1 MREALA
7 VSRRLLGLSPELYE
21 RARALLVAALQAT
34 FDELVE
40 RGAAMTVQL
49 PGYQHTPIEQVLPN
63 TRRSMQAL
71 LGALADAEFDEFAGQ
86 FFAVS
91 YLRARQGLPVQA
103 LLEVTNI
110 TEQLLREVT
119 VVTLPDP
126 SERLA
131 AFELCRAAC
140 DAARRVIFRAFDQAH
155 REARHQLVEAE
166 KMAALGNLVAG
177 VAHELNTPVGV
188 SITAASTLA
197 ERADEIARALADRK
211 LTQSDL
217 TRFLEASG
225 TLSSMIL
232 ANLQRAGDLIQS
244 FKQVAVDRASERQ
257 RPIVLRHY
265 LGQVLHSLQPALRR
279 PLVVVELDV
288 PGDITLDTYPG
299 ALAQIVTNLVLNA
312 VVHGF
317 DGRDAGRVA
326 LSARR
331 DGERLLLEARDDGRG
346 IAPEHLPRI
355 FEPFYTTRRDRGS
368 SGLGLHIVYN
378 LVSQR
383 LGGEIRCESS
393 PGAGARFVVD
403 LPLAPP
409 IRQVHQDMPQG
420 T

>member
-1 MREALA
+1 MSEALA
-7 VSRRLLGLSPELYE
+7 ASQRLLGLSPALYE
-21 RARALLVAALQAT
+21 RTRARLVEALQAT
-34 FDELVE
+34 FDELVD

-49 PGYQHTPIEQVLPN
+49 PGYEHTPLEQVRPN
-63 TRRSMQAL
+63 TRRSIQSLLHAL
-71 LGALADAEFDEFAGQ
+71 GTGDFAEFADQ

-110 TEQLLREVT
+110 TELLLREVT

-131 AFELCRAAC
+131 AFELCRVAC
-140 DAARRVIFRAFDQAH
+140 DAARRTIFRAFDQAH

-188 SITAASTLA
+188 SITAASTLG
-197 ERADEIARALADRK
+197 ERTGEITRSLAGK
-211 LTQSDL
+211 TLTQSEL
-217 TRFLEASG
+217 GRFLEATH
-225 TLSSMIL
+225 TLSDMLL
-232 ANLQRAGDLIQS
+232 ANLQRAADLIQS

-257 RPIVLRHY
+257 RPIGLRHY

-279 PLVVVELDV
+279 PFVTVELDV
-288 PGDITLDTYPG
+288 PDDITLDTYPG

-331 DGERLLLEARDDGRG
+331 EDDRLILYAADDGAG

-355 FEPFYTTRRDRGS
+355 FEPFFTTRRDRGN

-378 LVSQR
+378 LVTQR
-383 LGGEIRCESS
+383 LGGEIRCDSF
-393 PGAGARFVVD
+393 PGHGARFTID
-403 LPLAPP
+403 LPVAPP
-409 IRQVHQDMPQG
+409 DL
-420 T
+420 TDS

>member
-1 MREALA
+1 MSEALA
-7 VSRRLLGLSPELYE
+7 ASQRLLGLSPALYE
-21 RARALLVAALQAT
+21 RTRARLVEALQAT
-34 FDELVE
+34 FDELVD

-49 PGYQHTPIEQVLPN
+49 PGYEHTPLEQVRPN
-63 TRRSMQAL
+63 TRRSIQSLLHAL
-71 LGALADAEFDEFAGQ
+71 GTGDFAEFADQ

-110 TEQLLREVT
+110 TEHLLREVT

-131 AFELCRAAC
+131 AFELCRVAC
-140 DAARRVIFRAFDQAH
+140 DAARRTIFRAFDQAH

-188 SITAASTLA
+188 SITAASTLG
-197 ERADEIARALADRK
+197 ERTGEITRSLAGK
-211 LTQSDL
+211 TLTQSEL
-217 TRFLEASG
+217 GRFLEATH
-225 TLSSMIL
+225 TLSDMLL
-232 ANLQRAGDLIQS
+232 ANLQRAADLIQS

-257 RPIVLRHY
+257 RPIGLRHY

-279 PLVVVELDV
+279 PFVTVELDV
-288 PGDITLDTYPG
+288 PDDITLDTYPG

-331 DGERLLLEARDDGRG
+331 EDDRLILYAADDGAG

-355 FEPFYTTRRDRGS
+355 FEPFFTTRRDRGS

-378 LVSQR
+378 LVTQR
-383 LGGEIRCESS
+383 LGGEIRCDSF
-393 PGAGARFVVD
+393 PGHGARFTID
-403 LPLAPP
+403 LPVAPP
-409 IRQVHQDMPQG
+409 DLRDS
-420 T
+420 